1 MASNGTGTGSPCG
14 ACKFLRRKCV
24 FDCVFAPYFLSEE
37 SPARFAAIHKVFGAS
52 NVSKILLQV
61 PVQDRY
67 EVVVTMAYQAEARL
81 HDPVYGCVSHV
92 FALQQ
97 QVKIR
102 VMNYSIR
109 SVPIF
114 SRFYQTVG
122 YFSLCFHI
130 RLFNICAL
138 QVAFL
143 QAQLMQLKAN
153 LANKTISMVAG
164 DVRNISE
171 MTWPQT
177 SGLTVPYKP
186 YSHENPNKSVSP
198 QGSIESL
205 EYSHTSSEVTTS
217 VQDIQ
222 TGRFGFHQDGYPN
235 KKRSL
240 SYCNSDLGE
249 LQALAHRMMR
259 N

>member
-24 FDCVFAPYFLSEE
+24 IDCIFAPYFSSEE

-52 NVSKILLQV
+52 NVSKILLHV
-61 PVQDRY
+61 PIQDRH

-97 QVKIR
+97 QV
-102 VMNYSIR
+102 
-109 SVPIF
+109 
-114 SRFYQTVG
+114 
-122 YFSLCFHI
+122 
-130 RLFNICAL
+130 
-138 QVAFL
+138 AFL

-153 LANKTISMVAG
+153 LAHQTISTVAG
-164 DVRNISE
+164 DLSKRSE
-171 MTWPQT
+171 MMWQQT
-177 SGLTVPYKP
+177 SGYTIPYMP
-186 YSHENPNKSVSP
+186 YSHENPNKPVSVPLS
-198 QGSIESL
+198 SIESL

-249 LQALAHRMMR
+249 LQALARMMR